1 MGKCKRGRGGRWGE
15 EEGQEE
21 RKWMQECNDYW
32 LTIIFVKITLL
43 VHWISFTSE
52 IRHMNI
58 EKQNRFTQLVKI
70 SK

>member
-1 MGKCKRGRGGRWGE
+1 
-15 EEGQEE
+15 
-21 RKWMQECNDYW
+21 MQECDDYW

-43 VHWISFTSE
+43 VHRISFTSE